1 MRHACLF
8 QSLATL
14 RMQSHGGGMETN
26 DAPSPVL
33 FFQTLTA
40 YQLSGALKGAID
52 LDLFSAI
59 GAGGATATEVAERC
73 HAAERGVRILCDHM
87 TVLGFLEKAGEHYR
101 LTRDSAIFLVR
112 SSPAYAGAAADFLL
126 SDHLT
131 EAFTNV
137 GRAVR
142 KGGTVQGEAGSMAPE
157 HPMWLNFARGMG
169 WMMFPE
175 AEALADLIPLDQARD
190 TKVLDISASHGI
202 WGLVF
207 AQRNPR
213 AKIVA
218 LDWAPVLQIARE
230 NATRMGLG
238 DRFSTL
244 EGSAFDLD
252 FGREYDLV
260 LLPNF
265 LHHFDPPTCVQ
276 LLRKV
281 HASLREGGRV
291 GIVEFVPNPDRIS
304 PPEPATFSLVML
316 VTTERGDAY
325 TLAELQG
332 MLTKAGFAS
341 VQQYPLPSGVS
352 TAIIAQKR

>member
-1 MRHACLF
+1 
-8 QSLATL
+8 
-14 RMQSHGGGMETN
+14 
-26 DAPSPVL
+26 
-33 FFQTLTA
+33 
-40 YQLSGALKGAID
+40 
-52 LDLFSAI
+52 
-59 GAGGATATEVAERC
+59 
-73 HAAERGVRILCDHM
+73 
-87 TVLGFLEKAGEHYR
+87 
-101 LTRDSAIFLVR
+101 
-112 SSPAYAGAAADFLL
+112 
-126 SDHLT
+126 
-131 EAFTNV
+131 
-137 GRAVR
+137 
-142 KGGTVQGEAGSMAPE
+142 
-157 HPMWLNFARGMG
+157 
-169 WMMFPE
+169 
-175 AEALADLIPLDQARD
+175 
-190 TKVLDISASHGI
+190 
-202 WGLVF
+202 
-207 AQRNPR
+207 
-213 AKIVA
+213 
-218 LDWAPVLQIARE
+218 
-230 NATRMGLG
+230 MGLR

-281 HASLREGGRV
+281 HASLSEGGRV